1 MFRHIVRVDVIK
13 YRIGDSKI
21 MFRHIVRV
29 DVIKY
34 RIKDSKF
41 VFRHRIYK
49 YSTEMYRVG
58 LRTSDISEFYCLNL
72 V

>member
-13 YRIGDSKI
+13 YRIE
-21 MFRHIVRV
+21 
-29 DVIKY
+29 
-34 RIKDSKF
+34 DSKF
-41 VFRHRIYK
+41 LFRHRIYK

-58 LRTSDISEFYCLNL
+58 LPTSDISVFYCLNL